1 MARERER
8 ERERV
13 CALLQQL
20 EFWCLDIYIYYIYT
34 YIYVYIVTTYMTQ
47 RRHFERLPKHL
58 QKLSY
63 IIKMR
68 YFWKTLHSPKTKYHK
83 RYIKT
88 KLTTV
93 LNGNQDNV
101 RMAWKFAW
109 DLKSHAKPNS
119 AWDFDRKALRF
130 GVGSRIPC
138 QIPCQIEFRVGSQ
151 KWRGIWRGIW
161 VLAWDLAWDFNFGV
175 GFGVGFLHWR
185 GKRKSH
191 AEIRRGRPSGSL
203 LTRIR
208 SRVCFYVLS
217 ASGARYRST
226 DAYPFPTVFLRTFS
240 FWGGI
245 SLLTRI
251 PSRLCFYILSASGA
265 V

>member
-1 MARERER
+1 MIIYNIWRERER

-13 CALLQQL
+13 SALLQQL

-34 YIYVYIVTTYMTQ
+34 HIYIYCYNIYDTKTTLWKTPQTFTKIVIYNKNAILLKDPP
-47 RRHFERLPKHL
+47 LP
-58 QKLSY
+58 QKQN
-63 IIKMR
+63 IIKDIL
-68 YFWKTLHSPKTKYHK
+68 KA
-83 RYIKT
+83 

-119 AWDFDRKALRF
+119 AWDFDRKALKF

-191 AEIRRGRPSGSL
+191 AEIRRGRPSG
-203 LTRIR
+203 
-208 SRVCFYVLS
+208 
-217 ASGARYRST
+217 
-226 DAYPFPTVFLRTFS
+226 
-240 FWGGI
+240 
-245 SLLTRI
+245 
-251 PSRLCFYILSASGA
+251 
-265 V
+265 